1 MHGKRVLEQRLAHV
15 LDRKKTHAKLLSGVA
30 LFVVI
35 VTKSLQPPLDVLS
48 WNTKIPFSGM
58 NSVVS
63 SVQDKKLL
71 LLHGVLASNGLDTSG
86 LLPINR

>member
-1 MHGKRVLEQRLAHV
+1 MERRLAHV
-15 LDRKKTHAKLLSGVA
+15 LDWKKTHVKLLSGVA
-30 LFVVI
+30 LFVII

-63 SVQDKKLL
+63 SVQDNELL
-71 LLHGVLASNGLDTSG
+71 LLHSVLASNGLDTSG
-86 LLPINR
+86 LLTINR